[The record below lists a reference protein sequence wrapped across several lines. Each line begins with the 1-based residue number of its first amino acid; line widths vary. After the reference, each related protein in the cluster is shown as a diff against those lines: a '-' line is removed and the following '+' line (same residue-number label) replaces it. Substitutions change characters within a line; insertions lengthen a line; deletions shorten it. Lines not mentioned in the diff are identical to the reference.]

1 MEQTTSK
8 KHLRKTIVP
17 LLLVAALFLSW
28 VSPLSAH
35 ADTPVFSGVADA
47 QAEEGQPF
55 DLLSGVSA
63 VDADGQPM
71 TVTVSQ
77 VTSEDEPIPVTDA
90 ILTMGPAG
98 TSYQVEYQA
107 DSEGEPA
114 ERFTAQ
120 RTVKSIPP
128 TKEQTPIPE
137 TPAVNPEDPQQTDP
151 DSVLPDNGS
160 APESEVPE
168 SSAPEQDTTLD
179 DAVSDPLSGELQT
192 QDGLPISF
200 QNGLHYIADPDYPT
214 EPIIL
219 YCMNNNLAW
228 PHSTGDHPNI
238 PNYTEGYLTPDHFE
252 SQAQY
257 DECIAKLRKILFAGY
272 PYNSERLYKLV
283 PEGELHTPTEREFNN
298 MLILPP
304 QLERD
309 FPQLAHHKFTLND
322 LSNPKHYAELQ
333 DFVGTVRMLYPDQ
346 KTEHGLSYND
356 ITSMPFYKAAF
367 SMTYMG
373 SDVTKED
380 VLMTFAQLYFKS
392 YFVTHSQAYDS
403 TSNAVWKLMYD
414 YGIESNDLSSLNHDP
429 LAETLYQYCQHG
441 DLLDYEPSSA
451 EIYVEGDLSF
461 NYDPKDGMWHSGKLK
476 IVEPKEYNGLYH
488 LDLPEGVTALCED
501 ANHIYAN
508 EEYELISATRP
519 KDGSQFRVFASID
532 WLRDMRQYSPI
543 NSNEFQHMVGAVI
556 RRTGVSLNLNYK
568 SDPEGRLEISKIV
581 TGNAN
586 DQQEAFSFTMQLS
599 QPITGSYGDLF
610 FNDGIANFTLTGG
623 ETKIAEHLP
632 SGVTYSIT
640 EASSENYRVAYS
652 NAEGTVPSNNSAR
665 VVIENTKL
673 NLLSISKTVQGE
685 MGDKT
690 KPFHFDIT
698 LETADGV
705 PCNGTFTYSVSSAD
719 TDVPTEE
726 SLTFTDGKATVTL
739 THDQEAQIK
748 GIPYGYKY
756 TVTEQ
761 EANQDGYSTT
771 YNQSSA
777 AASGVLDAPTAIQVV
792 NTKVMVPPTGIHDSG
807 MGGMMVGICLAA
819 VGVTLP
825 LFYGAVRRKRG
836 QHHG

>member
-8 KHLRKTIVP
+8 KHLLKSLVP
-17 LLLVAALFLSW
+17 ILLVAALFLSW

-35 ADTPVFSGVADA
+35 ADTPVFSGVAAA

-63 VDADGQPM
+63 VDTDGHPL

-77 VTSEDEPIPVTDA
+77 VTSENEPISVPDA
-90 ILTMGPAG
+90 VLTMGPAG

-107 DSEGEPA
+107 VSEGESA

-120 RTVKSIPP
+120 RTVESIAP
-128 TKEQTPIPE
+128 TEEQVPTPD
-137 TPAVNPEDPQQTDP
+137 TPAMSPEEPQLTDP
-151 DSVLPDNGS
+151 DAVLPDNGS

-168 SSAPEQDTTLD
+168 SSASEQEITPDTTLS
-179 DAVSDPLSGELQT
+179 APLSGEMQT
-192 QDGLPISF
+192 ENGLPIIF
-200 QNGLHYIADPDYPT
+200 QNGLHYITDPDYPT

-228 PHSTGDHPNI
+228 PHSTIEHPNV
-238 PNYTEGYLTPDHFE
+238 PNYTGGYLTPDRFE

-257 DECIAKLRKILFAGY
+257 DEFIAKLRKILFAGY

-309 FPQLAHHKFTLND
+309 FPQLAHHKFTLKD
-322 LSNPKHYAELQ
+322 LNNPKHYAELQ
-333 DFVGTVRMLYPDQ
+333 DFVSIVRMLYPDK

-356 ITSMPFYKAAF
+356 ITSTPFYKAAF

-380 VLMTFAQLYFKS
+380 VLMTFAQLYSKS

-441 DLLDYEPSSA
+441 DLLDYEPSSS
-451 EIYVEGDLSF
+451 EVHVEGDLSF
-461 NYDPKDGMWHSGKLK
+461 NYNPKDGMWHSGKLK

-488 LDLPEGVTALCED
+488 LDLPEGVTAICED
-501 ANHIYAN
+501 ASHIYAN
-508 EEYELISATRP
+508 EEYELISATQP
-519 KDGSQFRVFASID
+519 KPGAQFRVYATID
-532 WLRDMRQYSPI
+532 WIKDMRQYSPI
-543 NSNEFQHMVGAVI
+543 NSTEFQHMVGAII
-556 RRTGVSLNLNYK
+556 RRTGISLTLNYQ
-568 SDPEGRLEISKIV
+568 SDAEGRLEISKIV
-581 TGNAN
+581 TGNAD
-586 DQQEAFSFTMQLS
+586 DQQDIFSFTMILD
-599 QPITGSYGDLF
+599 QPISNQYGDLT
-610 FNDGIANFTLTGG
+610 FNQGVANFTLTNG
-623 ETKIAEHLP
+623 ETIVVDHLP
-632 SGVTYSIT
+632 AGIAYKIT
-640 EASSENYRVAYS
+640 EASNENYRVAYS
-652 NAEGTVPSNNSAR
+652 NAEGTVPSNGSVS

-673 NLLSISKTVQGE
+673 NPLSISKMVQGE

-698 LETADGV
+698 LETTDGV
-705 PCNGTFTYSVSSAD
+705 PFNGTFTYAVFSAD
-719 TDVPTEE
+719 TEVPTEE
-726 SLTFTDGKATVTL
+726 SLAFTDGKATVTL
-739 THDQEAQIK
+739 THDQEALIK

-771 YNQSSA
+771 YNQSSS
-777 AASGVLDAPTAIQVV
+777 AASGALDAPTEIQVV

-807 MGGMMVGICLAA
+807 MGEMMVGICLAA
-819 VGVTLP
+819 VGVAIP
-825 LFYGAVRRKRG
+825 LFYGTVRRKRG

>member
-8 KHLRKTIVP
+8 KHLLKSLIP
-17 LLLVAALFLSW
+17 ILLVAALFLSW

-35 ADTPVFSGVADA
+35 ADTPVFSGVAAA

-63 VDADGQPM
+63 VDTDGHPL

-77 VTSEDEPIPVTDA
+77 VTSENEPISVPDA
-90 ILTMGPAG
+90 VLTMGPAG

-107 DSEGEPA
+107 VSEGESA

-120 RTVKSIPP
+120 RTVESIAP
-128 TKEQTPIPE
+128 TEEQVPTPD
-137 TPAVNPEDPQQTDP
+137 TPAMSPEEPQQTDP
-151 DSVLPDNGS
+151 DAVLPNNGS
-160 APESEVPE
+160 APESEAPE
-168 SSAPEQDTTLD
+168 SSASGQEITPDTTL
-179 DAVSDPLSGELQT
+179 SDPMSDEMQT
-192 QDGLPISF
+192 ENGLPITF
-200 QNGLHYIADPDYPT
+200 QNGLHYITDPDYPT

-228 PHSTGDHPNI
+228 PHSTGDHPNV
-238 PNYTEGYLTPDHFE
+238 PNYTEGYLTPDLFE

-257 DECIAKLRKILFAGY
+257 DECITKLRKLLFAGY

-283 PEGELHTPTEREFNN
+283 SEGELHTPSEREFNN

-304 QLERD
+304 QLKRD
-309 FPQLAHHKFTLND
+309 FPQLAHHKFTLDD
-322 LSNPKHYAELQ
+322 LSRPDHYAELQ
-333 DFVGTVRMLYPDQ
+333 DFVGKVRLLYPDQ

-380 VLMTFAQLYFKS
+380 VLDTFAQFYSKS
-392 YFVTHSQAYDS
+392 YFVTDTQAYDS

-414 YGIESNDLSSLNHDP
+414 YGIESNDISSLSHDP

-441 DLLDYEPSSA
+441 ALLDYEPSSA
-451 EIYVEGDLSF
+451 EVHVEGDLSF

-488 LDLPEGVTALCED
+488 LDLPEGVTAICED
-501 ANHIYAN
+501 ASHIYAN
-508 EEYELISATRP
+508 EEYELVSATQP
-519 KDGSQFRVFASID
+519 KNDSRFRVYASID
-532 WLRDMRQYSPI
+532 WLKDMRQYSPI
-543 NSNEFQHMVGAVI
+543 NSTEFQHMVGAVI
-556 RRTGVSLNLNYK
+556 RRTDISLNLNYK
-568 SDPEGRLEISKIV
+568 ADPEGKLEISKIV
-581 TGNAN
+581 TGNSD
-586 DQQEAFSFTMQLS
+586 DQQETFSFTMKLS
-599 QPITGSYGDLF
+599 QPITGLYGDLF
-610 FNDGIANFTLTGG
+610 FNDGISNFTLTGG
-623 ETKIAEHLP
+623 ETKIVEHLP
-632 SGVTYSIT
+632 SGATYSIT

-652 NAEGTVPSNNSAR
+652 NAEGTVSSNNSAR

-673 NLLSISKTVQGE
+673 NPLSIRKTVQGE

-705 PCNGTFTYSVSSAD
+705 PFNGTFTYFVYSAD
-719 TDVPTEE
+719 TDMPTAE
-726 SLTFTDGKATVTL
+726 SLAFTDGKATVTL
-739 THDQEAQIK
+739 THDQEALIK
-748 GIPYGYKY
+748 GIPYRYKY

-771 YNQSSA
+771 YNQSST
-777 AASGVLDAPTAIQVV
+777 AASGVLDAPTEIQVV

-819 VGVTLP
+819 MGVALP
-825 LFYGAVRRKRG
+825 LFYGTVRRKRG